1 MKQLFEILVPTQYG
15 DTLKPIRTKHHKNWD
30 AWVRRISGGLT
41 ILKSAKGQWIHKDSL
56 FEEKVIPV
64 RIFCTKKDM
73 DKIVAFSF
81 GHYRQH
87 AIMFYVVS
95 NECFII
101 ENPKKVML

>member
-15 DTLKPIRTKHHKNWD
+15 DTLKPISTKHHKNWD

-64 RIFCTKKDM
+64 RIFCTRKDM
-73 DKIVAFSF
+73 DKIVSFSF

-95 NECFII
+95 NECFIV
-101 ENPKKVML
+101 ENPNKEKL